1 MRMDSVLGHLAAAY
15 PHLVEDVLRVEPAV
29 GSTLSLVLDSLAKDV
44 HNWQGFLELSKM
56 KCKFMFLTL

>member
-44 HNWQGFLELSKM
+44 HNWQGF
-56 KCKFMFLTL
+56 